1 MELEV
6 QGIRSPEGKGFSIG
20 RVNRVLS
27 VLVDNRVS
35 HVSAVVRA
43 AGVLRAHGL
52 YIDFDLCLGPDS
64 IAAFQAYDAW
74 GNLSSRV
81 LTLVCS
87 AGVLSE
93 AYVS

>member
-1 MELEV
+1 MV
-6 QGIRSPEGKGFSIG
+6 
-20 RVNRVLS
+20 
-27 VLVDNRVS
+27 
-35 HVSAVVRA
+35 
-43 AGVLRAHGL
+43 HGL

-87 AGVLSE
+87 AGVLLE
-93 AYVS
+93 AYLD